1 MVESLVVAWGC
12 MGAACC
18 SAVGPDN
25 RTNSKTPS
33 PHWRTHDASHQ
44 GCNGLERPD
53 SAAPTQG
60 KCGTVRT
67 LWFLQYLLASG
78 TLQNCILHRI
88 AKIARAARASGGA
101 LLILKEYF
109 FFGSPLIISYHAYGM
124 WCMVYG
130 VDQRRAAKPLYLHN
144 SGDGSWGQG

>member
-1 MVESLVVAWGC
+1 MHMACGAWCMALTSAVQLSRCIFTTRALGLGAKVEGLVAAWGC

-25 RTNSKTPS
+25 RKKSQTPS

-44 GCNGLERPD
+44 GCNGPERPD
-53 SAAPTQG
+53 SATPTQG

-67 LWFLQYLLASG
+67 LWFSPYLLASG
-78 TLQNCILHRI
+78 TLQNCILYRI

-101 LLILKEYF
+101 LLILKE
-109 FFGSPLIISYHAYGM
+109 
-124 WCMVYG
+124 
-130 VDQRRAAKPLYLHN
+130 
-144 SGDGSWGQG
+144 